1 MTRSWMFLS
10 IFLAGCVSSGTH
22 DAVLQE
28 LAAARSHG
36 DEVSAELAEMERQN
50 QELAAEK
57 ARLEQALA
65 KETTEKTQLLQDQS
79 ALRASVEEME
89 NALRELNRRKQES
102 DARIAEYRGLL
113 SRFQKMIDAGK
124 LRVKIVEGRM
134 VVELPTDVLFR
145 SGQATLSQDGL
156 DAIAE
161 VTRVLAE
168 IPERKFQVEG
178 HTDNVP
184 IATAQYPSNW
194 ELAAARALRV
204 VHTMIEAGMP
214 PQRIS
219 AASYGEFAPFMSND
233 INEGRDANRRIEI
246 VVVPDM
252 SSLPGFE
259 ELNRFSRAE

>member
-1 MTRSWMFLS
+1 MARSWMILPFL
-10 IFLAGCVSSGTH
+10 FAGCVSSGTH

-28 LAAARSHG
+28 LAASRSHG

-50 QELAAEK
+50 RELAAAK

-65 KETTEKTQLLQDQS
+65 EETTEKAQLLQDQS

-89 NALRELNRRKQES
+89 AALRELNRRKQES
-102 DARIAEYRGLL
+102 DARIAEYRSLL

-134 VVELPTDVLFR
+134 IVELPTDVLFR
-145 SGQATLSQDGL
+145 SGQATLSQEGK

-161 VTRVLAE
+161 VAQVLAE
-168 IPERKFQVEG
+168 IPDRKFQVEG

-194 ELAAARALRV
+194 ELAASRALRV
-204 VHTMIEAGMP
+204 VRTMVEAGMQ

-219 AASYGEFAPFMSND
+219 AASYGEFAPTMSND
-233 INEGRDANRRIEI
+233 ITEGRDANRRIEI

-259 ELNRFSRAE
+259 ELNRYSNAE